1 MKFKLR
7 YLKIGICIFIFLFLL
22 GVSNRLLLPIYN
34 KVGLQ
39 IQGTMLSVQNGLKE
53 ETGLSISYKSLSPSI
68 LSGINLNGI
77 VLYDS
82 ESGEEVASIG
92 RLSLGY
98 TLSALFSDDM
108 AKGFE
113 SLVLRDVD
121 IKLVR
126 GKNDGWIKAL
136 SAKRNAE
143 RAQRGEVKLDGDF
156 AKAFFESLNLDDVN
170 LKLSSDV
177 RVYRLRLVY
186 KDNESSC
193 EADISKAFLSANGTN
208 KIDALVSGSFAAN
221 LFGQKFSGVLDFSSV
236 IPRSLDGSSAVLRF
250 SGVNAGDYRVRY
262 VGFLAEYKARKFSFK
277 MLPSVRNVYAE
288 SSVDFESGDV
298 VASVFADGFNLGNLA
313 QTNRSDKITQSLFA
327 MNFSLNAAASW
338 NYKTGVL
345 DYSSSGDIFV
355 PGVVIPAERFQS
367 DTLVSY
373 SFSGNEKAV
382 EIPYLKTSG
391 DRYNISFEGA
401 YDFELKQPS
410 GTLAVESV
418 KLPNGGEI
426 STEVYIDKLE
436 RGFMCFAPQVFLDQN
451 IFTAA
456 QLNVLQ
462 SDDSWDWTFEV
473 SDYSHDG
480 DPGTVSIFGSWS
492 PQTRAAQ
499 TSLSFNTIY
508 LDTIVKTSA
517 FFAEENMKPLL
528 NAASEVVQS
537 FVFSCDTFA
546 SGVGEDFSFSVPYA
560 IVANT
565 SRDDQMLILEADG
578 NSDTFQLSRLEFVFG
593 GQKLL
598 MDGLVER
605 FPETRERLLSGRLEL
620 NGIPYNFSG
629 VSSKNRL
636 EINSEYGMR
645 FAFGTDTSGAE
656 AVIEGAFAAAGF
668 PVRLAG
674 KTFEFSTDTTF
685 SYSLENGFNASIP
698 YFDSRFLEGTS
709 DLNPSVSFSATVDKN
724 AAHFESISY
733 SDSVSTLN
741 GSGTFVYGFNG
752 QTFENADY
760 NFILENSAGLEKV
773 SLDGTILNSLQTPIT
788 VGSIL
793 SGTFAKNLFFTLQL
807 NIDSLR
813 SERFFAGSSE
823 SDSVN
828 ANITMQGS
836 VSNPFVSVDIPRA
849 VLTVQNKP
857 LTFNAQAVIEDRVFS
872 VQKASADWGDTE
884 ITNVLATFDQ
894 KTWDGNLSFNVKTNF
909 FGRILNAKAGAVVK
923 AESPVGAGV
932 PEAFSVSLDAEEI
945 KTDLKK
951 DSKKEAKKK
960 AEKFHVGILK
970 LNDDFILSSSPNIG
984 INGSVSNYRDV
995 AISIKND
1002 APFNMNIDG
1011 SVGRKFLDLKVSD
1024 IQISPR
1030 VVLDSLGINL
1040 VKIYKGIAVGSFA
1053 LTGSPMNPSFQ
1064 GQIDVPNAEFN
1075 FPNFFKKRASTPM
1088 VSLLMSGSQFYTEP
1102 TRCHLQGQ
1110 PIDVTVNVQM
1120 NRLAFE
1126 SLDVRVQT
1134 IDDNYV
1140 PLNLNLSEMHVKGD
1154 FLADMTISLE
1164 NDTIG
1169 VSGDLTAKNANA
1181 EFGATRLNEIISGLK
1196 IADTDDDDDGY
1207 PVDVALHIKTGP
1219 RVQISY
1225 TTFLRA
1231 VVVPGSEIDVT
1242 YIGEDKRLL
1251 LDGEVPIRS
1260 GEIIYL
1266 NSSFY
1271 IKEGEIHFSDD
1282 DESFDPSI
1290 SIVAECKTRDEDSEP
1305 VTITLSVEKQHLSN
1319 LSPRLSA
1326 SPAKS
1331 EREIMEIL
1339 GGIIT
1344 ANASNAAAFALA
1356 TGDYAIQTVVI
1367 RRLENAL
1374 RDFFNFD
1381 IFSVRTMVVQNA
1393 VKQSLNRNSSSS
1405 NNLVGN
1411 YLDGTTVYIGKYFG
1425 DTLFADAMLRL
1436 DYDKNRVNSEY
1447 AYDGIAFKP
1456 ELGFE
1461 LAAPFAKIRWSVSP
1475 DLESILNM
1483 KIVENTALT
1492 LSWKFNF

>member
-1 MKFKLR
+1 MKFKAR
-7 YLKIGICIFIFLFLL
+7 HIKIGICIFIFLALL
-22 GVSNRLLLPIYN
+22 AVSNRLLLPIYN
-34 KVGLQ
+34 KAGFQ
-39 IQGTMLSVQNGLKE
+39 IQGTMQSVQDGLKE
-53 ETGLSISYKSLSPSI
+53 KTGLAISYKSLSPSI

-98 TLSALFSDDM
+98 SLKSLFSKNV
-108 AKGFE
+108 ASSFE
-113 SLVLRDVD
+113 SLVLRDVTITID
-121 IKLVR
+121 R
-126 GKNDGWIKAL
+126 GKNDLWLNAL
-136 SAKRNAE
+136 ARSRNADNPGLE
-143 RAQRGEVKLDGDF
+143 NVKLDGDF
-156 AKAFFESLNLDDVN
+156 VKSFFESLNLEDVN
-170 LKLSSDV
+170 LKLSSDA
-177 RVYRLRLVY
+177 RIYRLRIIYRDKQNDV
-186 KDNESSC
+186 SC
-193 EADISKAFLSANGTN
+193 EADISKAFLSANGSN
-208 KIDALVSGSFAAN
+208 KIDALVSGSFAVN
-221 LFGQKFSGVLDFSSV
+221 VFGQKIYGALDFSSM

-250 SGVNAGDYRVRY
+250 SNLNAGDYRVRY
-262 VGFLAEYKARKFSFK
+262 VGFLAEYKDRKFTFK

-288 SSVDFESGDV
+288 TSVDFESGNI
-298 VASVFADGFNLGNLA
+298 VASLFSDGFNLGNLA
-313 QTNRSDKITQSLFA
+313 QSNRSDKITASLFS

-338 NYKTGVL
+338 NYKTGVF
-345 DYSSSGDIFV
+345 DYSSTGDIFV
-355 PGVVIPAERFQS
+355 PGSVIPVEKFQS

-373 SFSGNEKAV
+373 SFSGNEKSIDV
-382 EIPYLKTSG
+382 PYLKTSG
-391 DRYNISFEGA
+391 ERYNLNFEGA
-401 YDFELKQPS
+401 YDFTTMQPS
-410 GTLAVESV
+410 GTLAIESV
-418 KLPNGGEI
+418 TLPNGGEI
-426 STEVYIDKLE
+426 STEIYIDKLE
-436 RGFMCFAPQVFLDQN
+436 SGFTCFAPQIFLDQN
-451 IFTAA
+451 VFTAA
-456 QLNVLQ
+456 QLNVLP
-462 SDDSWDWTFEV
+462 SADSWDWTFEV
-473 SDYSHDG
+473 SDYSHESE
-480 DPGTVSIFGSWS
+480 PGTVSIFGSWS
-492 PQTRAAQ
+492 PQTKAAQ
-499 TSLSFNTIY
+499 ASLSFNTIY
-508 LDTIVKTSA
+508 LDSIVRTSA
-517 FFAEENMKPLL
+517 FFAEESMKPLL
-528 NAASEVVQS
+528 TAASEAVQS
-537 FVFSCDTFA
+537 FIFSCDTFA
-546 SGVGEDFSFSVPYA
+546 SGVGKNFSFSAPYA

-578 NSDTFQLSRLEFVFG
+578 NEDTFQLSRLEFVFG

-605 FPETRERLLSGRLEL
+605 FPESDERLLSGRLEL

-629 VSSKNRL
+629 VSSKDRL
-636 EINSEYGMR
+636 EINSEYGLR

-668 PVRLAG
+668 PIRVNER
-674 KTFEFSTDTTF
+674 TFEISTETTF
-685 SYSLENGFNASIP
+685 SYSLENGFNASAP

-709 DLNPSVSFSATVDKN
+709 DLNPSLSFSASIGKG

-733 SDSVSTLN
+733 SDTVSTLT
-741 GSGTFVYGFNG
+741 GSGSVVYNFDKRIL
-752 QTFENADY
+752 QNADY
-760 NFILENSAGLEKV
+760 NFFLENSLGLEKV
-773 SLDGTILNSLQTPIT
+773 SLDGTIINSLQTPLS

-793 SGTFAKNLFFTLQL
+793 SGSFAKNLFFTLQL

-828 ANITMQGS
+828 ANVTMQGS
-836 VSNPFVSVDIPRA
+836 VSNPFVSLDIPRA

-857 LTFNAQAVIEDRVFS
+857 LTFNAQAVIEDKVFS
-872 VQKASADWGDTE
+872 LQKASADWGDTE
-884 ITNVLATFDQ
+884 ITGILANFDQ
-894 KTWDGNLSFNVKTNF
+894 KSWDGNLSFNIKTNF
-909 FGRILNAKAGAVVK
+909 FGRILNAKAGAVIK
-923 AESPVGAGV
+923 AESPVEDGA
-932 PEAFSVSLDAEEI
+932 PKAFSVSLDAEEI
-945 KTDLKK
+945 KSVQKGK
-951 DSKKEAKKK
+951 QKP
-960 AEKFHVGILK
+960 EKFHVGILK
-970 LNDDFILSSSPNIG
+970 MQDDFFLSSSPNIG
-984 INGSVSNYRDV
+984 INGSVTDYRDV
-995 AISIKND
+995 SISVRND
-1002 APFNMNIDG
+1002 APFNLNVNG
-1011 SVGRKFLDLKVSD
+1011 SVGRNFLDLKVSD
-1024 IQISPR
+1024 IQINPR
-1030 VVLDSLGINL
+1030 VVLDSLGIDL
-1040 VKIYKGIAVGSFA
+1040 VRIYKGLAVGGFE
-1053 LTGSPMNPSFQ
+1053 LKGSPLNPSFH

-1075 FPNFFKKRASTPM
+1075 FPNFFKKRASTPL
-1088 VSLLMSGSQFYTEP
+1088 VSLIMSGSQFYTEP
-1102 TRCHLQGQ
+1102 TRCQLQGQ

-1134 IDDNYV
+1134 IGNEYV

-1169 VSGDLTAKNANA
+1169 VSGELTAKNANA

-1196 IADTDDDDDGY
+1196 LSDSDDDDDNGY
-1207 PVDVALHIKTGP
+1207 PVDVSLRIKTGP

-1231 VVVPGSEIDVT
+1231 VVVPGSEIEVT

-1260 GEIIYL
+1260 GEIVYL

-1282 DESFDPSI
+1282 DEIFDPNI

-1319 LSPRLSA
+1319 LKPRLSA

-1344 ANASNAAAFALA
+1344 ANADSAAAFALA

-1393 VKQSLNRNSSSS
+1393 VKQSVRNSSSS
-1405 NNLVGN
+1405 GNLAGN

-1425 DTLFADAMLRL
+1425 DSLFADAMLRL
-1436 DYDKNRVNSEY
+1436 DYDKNRGNNDY

>member
-1 MKFKLR
+1 MKFKAR
-7 YLKIGICIFIFLFLL
+7 HIKIGICIFIFLVLL
-22 GVSNRLLLPIYN
+22 AVSNRLLLPIYN
-34 KVGLQ
+34 KVGFQ
-39 IQGTMLSVQNGLKE
+39 IQETMQSVQNGLREK
-53 ETGLSISYKSLSPSI
+53 TGLAISYKSLSPSI
-68 LSGINLNGI
+68 LSGVNLNGI
-77 VLYDS
+77 TLYDS
-82 ESGEEVASIG
+82 KSGEAVASIG

-98 TLSALFSDDM
+98 TLKSLFSKNV
-108 AKGFE
+108 AGSFE
-113 SLVLRDVD
+113 SLVLRDVE
-121 IKLVR
+121 ITIER
-126 GKNDGWIKAL
+126 GKNDFWL
-136 SAKRNAE
+136 SVLNQGRNGGRPGLEA
-143 RAQRGEVKLDGDF
+143 ANLDGDF
-156 AKAFFESLNLDDVN
+156 VKSFFESLELEGVN
-170 LKLSSDV
+170 LKLSSDAKI
-177 RVYRLRLVY
+177 YRLRIIY
-186 KDNESSC
+186 KDKKNDVFCES
-193 EADISKAFLSANGTN
+193 DISKAFLSANGSN
-208 KIDALVSGSFAAN
+208 KIDALVSGSFSVN
-221 LFGQKFSGVLDFSSV
+221 LFGKKVSGVLDFSSV

-250 SGVNAGDYRVRY
+250 SDLNASGYRVRY
-262 VGFLAEYKARKFSFK
+262 VGFLAEYKDRKFTFK

-288 SSVDFESGDV
+288 TSVDFESGNI
-298 VASVFADGFNLGNLA
+298 VASLFSDSFNLGNLA
-313 QTNRSDKITQSLFA
+313 QTSRDDKITESLFS
-327 MNFSLNAAASW
+327 MNFSLNAAASY
-338 NYKTGVL
+338 NYKTGVF
-345 DYSSSGDIFV
+345 DYSSTGDIFV
-355 PGVVIPAERFQS
+355 PGSVIPAEKFQS

-373 SFSGNEKAV
+373 SFSGNEKAIDV
-382 EIPYLKTSG
+382 SYLKTSG
-391 DRYNISFEGA
+391 ERYNLNFEGA
-401 YDFELKQPS
+401 CDFTTKQPS

-418 KLPNGGEI
+418 ILPNGGEI
-426 STEVYIDKLE
+426 STEIYIDKLE
-436 RGFMCFAPQVFLDQN
+436 NGFMCFAPQIFLDQN
-451 IFTAA
+451 VFTAA
-456 QLNVLQ
+456 QLNVLP
-462 SDDSWDWTFEV
+462 SADSWDWTFEV
-473 SDYSHDG
+473 SDYSHESE
-480 DPGTVSIFGSWS
+480 PGTVSIFGSWS
-492 PQTRAAQ
+492 PQTKAAQ
-499 TSLSFNTIY
+499 ASLSFNTIY
-508 LDTIVKTSA
+508 LDSIVKTSA

-528 NAASEVVQS
+528 NAGSEAVQS
-537 FVFSCDTFA
+537 FIFSCDTFA
-546 SGVGEDFSFSVPYA
+546 SGVGQDFSFSVPYA

-578 NSDTFQLSRLEFVFG
+578 NEDTFQLSRLEFVFG

-605 FPETRERLLSGRLEL
+605 FPESKERLLSGRLEL

-629 VSSKNRL
+629 VSSKDRL
-636 EINSEYGMR
+636 EINSEYGLR

-668 PVRLAG
+668 PIRVSDR
-674 KTFEFSTDTTF
+674 TFEISTETTF
-685 SYSLENGFNASIP
+685 SYSLENGFSASVP

-709 DLNPSVSFSATVDKN
+709 DLNPTLSFSASVDKT
-724 AAHFESISY
+724 AARFDSISY
-733 SDSVSTLN
+733 SDIVSTLN
-741 GSGTFVYGFNG
+741 GSGAVVYNFDGRIL
-752 QTFENADY
+752 QNADY
-760 NFILENSAGLEKV
+760 NFLLENSFGFEKV
-773 SLDGTILNSLQTPIT
+773 SLNGTIINSLQTPLN

-793 SGTFAKNLFFTLQL
+793 SGSFVKNLFFTLQL

-813 SERFFAGSSE
+813 SERFYAGSSE

-828 ANITMQGS
+828 ANVTMQGS
-836 VSNPFVSVDIPRA
+836 VSNPFVALDIPRA
-849 VLTVQNKP
+849 ALTVQNKP
-857 LTFNAQAVIEDRVFS
+857 LTFSAQAVIEDRVFS
-872 VQKASADWGDTE
+872 LQKASADWGDTE
-884 ITNVLATFDQ
+884 ITGILANFDQ
-894 KTWDGNLSFNVKTNF
+894 KTWDGNLSFNIKTNF
-909 FGRILNAKAGAVVK
+909 FGRVLNAKAGAVIK
-923 AESPVGAGV
+923 AESPVDKGV

-945 KTDLKK
+945 KAVQKG
-951 DSKKEAKKK
+951 KKK
-960 AEKFHVGILK
+960 PEKFHVGIMK
-970 LNDDFILSSSPNIG
+970 IQDDFFLSSSPNIG
-984 INGSVSNYRDV
+984 VNGSLVGYRDV
-995 AISIKND
+995 SVSVKND
-1002 APFNMNIDG
+1002 APFNLNVDG
-1011 SVGRKFLDLKVSD
+1011 SVGRNFLDLKVSD

-1030 VVLDSLGINL
+1030 VVLDSLGIDL
-1040 VKIYKGIAVGSFA
+1040 VKIYKGLAVGGFE
-1053 LTGSPMNPSFQ
+1053 LKGSPMNPSFH
-1064 GQIDVPNAEFN
+1064 GQIDIPNAEFN

-1088 VSLLMSGSQFYTEP
+1088 VSLIMSGSQFYTEP

-1134 IDDNYV
+1134 IGNEYV

-1169 VSGDLTAKNANA
+1169 VSGELTAKNANA
-1181 EFGATRLNEIISGLK
+1181 EFGATRLNEIVSGLK
-1196 IADTDDDDDGY
+1196 LSDSDDDDDDGF
-1207 PVDVALHIKTGP
+1207 PVDVSLRIKTGP

-1231 VVVPGSEIDVT
+1231 VVVPGSEIEVT
-1242 YIGEDKRLL
+1242 YVGEDKRLL

-1260 GEIIYL
+1260 GEIVYL

-1319 LSPRLSA
+1319 LKPRLSA

-1344 ANASNAAAFALA
+1344 ANADSAAAFALA

-1393 VKQSLNRNSSSS
+1393 VKQSVRNSSGSG
-1405 NNLVGN
+1405 NLAGN

-1436 DYDKNRVNSEY
+1436 DYDKNRVNNDY

-1456 ELGFE
+1456 EVGFE

>member
-1 MKFKLR
+1 MKFKAR
-7 YLKIGICIFIFLFLL
+7 HIKIGICIFIFLALL
-22 GVSNRLLLPIYN
+22 AVSNRLLLPIYN
-34 KVGLQ
+34 KAGFQ
-39 IQGTMLSVQNGLKE
+39 IQGTMQSVQDGLKE
-53 ETGLSISYKSLSPSI
+53 KTGLAISYKSLSPSI

-82 ESGEEVASIG
+82 ESGEEVASVG

-98 TLSALFSDDM
+98 SLKSLFSKNV
-108 AKGFE
+108 ASSFE
-113 SLVLRDVD
+113 SLVLRDVTITID
-121 IKLVR
+121 R
-126 GKNDGWIKAL
+126 GKNDLWLNAL
-136 SAKRNAE
+136 ARSRNADNPGLE
-143 RAQRGEVKLDGDF
+143 NVKLDGDF
-156 AKAFFESLNLDDVN
+156 VKSFLESLNLEDVN
-170 LKLSSDV
+170 LKLSSDA
-177 RVYRLRLVY
+177 RIYRLRIIYRDKQNDV
-186 KDNESSC
+186 SC
-193 EADISKAFLSANGTN
+193 EADISKAFLSANGSN
-208 KIDALVSGSFAAN
+208 KIDALVSGSFAVN
-221 LFGQKFSGVLDFSSV
+221 VFGQKIYGALDFSSM

-250 SGVNAGDYRVRY
+250 SNLNAGDYRVRY
-262 VGFLAEYKARKFSFK
+262 VGFLAEYKDRKFTFK

-288 SSVDFESGDV
+288 TSVDFESGNI
-298 VASVFADGFNLGNLA
+298 VASLFSDGFNLGNLA
-313 QTNRSDKITQSLFA
+313 QSNRSDKITASLFS

-338 NYKTGVL
+338 NYKTGVF
-345 DYSSSGDIFV
+345 DYSSTGDIFV
-355 PGVVIPAERFQS
+355 PGSVIPVEKFQS

-373 SFSGNEKAV
+373 SFSGNEKSIDV
-382 EIPYLKTSG
+382 PYLKTSG
-391 DRYNISFEGA
+391 ERYNLNFEGA
-401 YDFELKQPS
+401 YDFTTMQPS
-410 GTLAVESV
+410 GTLAIESV
-418 KLPNGGEI
+418 TLPNGGEI
-426 STEVYIDKLE
+426 STEIYIDKLE
-436 RGFMCFAPQVFLDQN
+436 SGFTCFAPQIFLDQN
-451 IFTAA
+451 VFTAA
-456 QLNVLQ
+456 QLNVLP
-462 SDDSWDWTFEV
+462 SADSWDWTFEV
-473 SDYSHDG
+473 SDYSHESE
-480 DPGTVSIFGSWS
+480 PGTVSIFGSWS
-492 PQTRAAQ
+492 PQTKAAQ
-499 TSLSFNTIY
+499 ASLSFNTIY
-508 LDTIVKTSA
+508 LDSIVRTSA
-517 FFAEENMKPLL
+517 FFAEESMKPLL
-528 NAASEVVQS
+528 TAASEAVQS
-537 FVFSCDTFA
+537 FIFSCDTFA
-546 SGVGEDFSFSVPYA
+546 SGVGKNFSFSAPYA

-578 NSDTFQLSRLEFVFG
+578 NEDTFQLSRLEFVFG

-605 FPETRERLLSGRLEL
+605 FPESDERLLSGRLEL

-629 VSSKNRL
+629 VSSKDRL
-636 EINSEYGMR
+636 EINSEYGLR

-668 PVRLAG
+668 PIRVNER
-674 KTFEFSTDTTF
+674 TFEISTETTF
-685 SYSLENGFNASIP
+685 SYSLESGFNASAP

-709 DLNPSVSFSATVDKN
+709 DLNPSLSFSASIGKG

-733 SDSVSTLN
+733 SDTVSTLN
-741 GSGTFVYGFNG
+741 GSGSVVYNFDKRIL
-752 QTFENADY
+752 QNADY
-760 NFILENSAGLEKV
+760 NFFLENSLGLEKV
-773 SLDGTILNSLQTPIT
+773 SLDGTIINSLQTPLS

-793 SGTFAKNLFFTLQL
+793 SGSFAKNLFFTLQL

-828 ANITMQGS
+828 ANVTMQGS
-836 VSNPFVSVDIPRA
+836 VSNPFVSLDIPRA

-857 LTFNAQAVIEDRVFS
+857 LTFNAQAVIEDKVFS
-872 VQKASADWGDTE
+872 LQKASADWGDTE
-884 ITNVLATFDQ
+884 ITGILANFDQ
-894 KTWDGNLSFNVKTNF
+894 KSWDGNLSFNIKTNF
-909 FGRILNAKAGAVVK
+909 FGRILNAKAGAVIK
-923 AESPVGAGV
+923 AESPVEDGA
-932 PEAFSVSLDAEEI
+932 PKAFSVSLDAEEI
-945 KTDLKK
+945 KSVQKGK
-951 DSKKEAKKK
+951 QKP
-960 AEKFHVGILK
+960 EKFHVGILK
-970 LNDDFILSSSPNIG
+970 MQDDFFLSSSPNIG
-984 INGSVSNYRDV
+984 INGSVTDYRDV
-995 AISIKND
+995 SISVRND
-1002 APFNMNIDG
+1002 APFNLNVNG
-1011 SVGRKFLDLKVSD
+1011 SVGRNFLDLKVSD
-1024 IQISPR
+1024 IQINPR
-1030 VVLDSLGINL
+1030 VVLDSLGIDL
-1040 VKIYKGIAVGSFA
+1040 VRIYKGLAVGGFE
-1053 LTGSPMNPSFQ
+1053 LKGSPLNPSFH

-1075 FPNFFKKRASTPM
+1075 FPNFFKKRASTPL
-1088 VSLLMSGSQFYTEP
+1088 VSLIMSGSQFYTEP
-1102 TRCHLQGQ
+1102 TRCQLQGQ

-1134 IDDNYV
+1134 IGNEYV

-1169 VSGDLTAKNANA
+1169 VSGELTAKNANA

-1196 IADTDDDDDGY
+1196 LSDSDDDDDNGY
-1207 PVDVALHIKTGP
+1207 PVDVSLRIKTGP

-1231 VVVPGSEIDVT
+1231 VVVPGSEIEVT

-1260 GEIIYL
+1260 GEIVYL

-1282 DESFDPSI
+1282 DEIFDPNI

-1319 LSPRLSA
+1319 LKPRLSA

-1344 ANASNAAAFALA
+1344 ANADSAAAFALA

-1393 VKQSLNRNSSSS
+1393 VKQSVRNSSSS
-1405 NNLVGN
+1405 GNLAGN

-1425 DTLFADAMLRL
+1425 DSLFADAMLRL
-1436 DYDKNRVNSEY
+1436 DYDKNRGNNDY